1 MRYLRRTVLGLGAA
15 ALVASAVP
23 VGPARADAVS
33 DFYKDKTLT
42 ILLGHP
48 PGGSYDLYAQ
58 LAALHLGKYIPGE
71 PKIIVEH
78 RPGGGGGLA
87 AAYLFSK
94 APTDGSLIALLPE
107 TLAGVQLLDPR
118 RGRWDMRKVRYI
130 GSFSASNSAYGV
142 RKGAPATTIEAM
154 KTTPVNVGCTGRTSA
169 SAQTPA
175 VARNLGGLK
184 FNMICGYRGSAAYML
199 ALARGEVD
207 MIVMNWA
214 TWNAKLSDQ
223 LKSGEYKLVAQT
235 GLERN
240 ADLPDVPLIQE
251 LVGDDK
257 TGAVFRFLAG
267 GDSIGRA
274 LFGAPGMPDDR
285 VAALRTAFDK
295 MVKDPAFIADA
306 KKRHAPLQPKPGA
319 QLDPYVDAVLKTPPE
334 VVELARKGMSGYQ
347 VNCPGCGKGKKK

>member
-1 MRYLRRTVLGLGAA
+1 MMHARRMVLGLGAA
-15 ALVASAVP
+15 ALAASLASAI
-23 VGPARADAVS
+23 PAAADAVA
-33 DFYKDKTLT
+33 DFYKGRTLT

-58 LAALHLGKYIPGE
+58 LAAQYIGKYIPGN
-71 PKIIVEH
+71 PNVIVEH

-94 APTDGSLIALLPE
+94 APTDGSMIALLPE
-107 TLAGVQLLDPR
+107 NLAGVQLLDPK
-118 RGRWDMRKVRYI
+118 RGRWDMNKVHYI
-130 GSFSASNSAYGV
+130 GSFSDSNSAYGV
-142 RKGAPATTIEAM
+142 RKDAPATTFEAM

-169 SAQTPA
+169 SAQTPV
-175 VARNLGGLK
+175 VAKNLGGMK

-214 TWNAKLSDQ
+214 TWNAKLMDQ

-251 LVGDDK
+251 LIGDAKVD
-257 TGAVFRFLAG
+257 AVLRFLAG
-267 GDSIGRA
+267 GDPIGRA
-274 LFGAPGMPDDR
+274 LFGAPGVPDDR
-285 VAALRTAFDK
+285 IAALRSAFDQ
-295 MVKDPAFIADA
+295 MVKDQAFIADA
-306 KKRHAPLQPKPGA
+306 KKRHALLHPKPGA
-319 QLDPYVDAVLKTPPE
+319 KLDKYAQEILKTPPE
-334 VVELARKGMSGYQ
+334 VVKLAREGMLGYQ
-347 VNCPGCGKGKKK
+347 VNCPGCGKKK